1 LPRQTVEGYSRSN
14 LTAWV
19 EDNLRNL
26 STDAIDLLQLHCP
39 PTELY
44 YRPEVF
50 GILDDLAKAGKIRHC
65 GVSVEKVD
73 QALKA
78 IEFPNVQ
85 AVQIIFNCFR
95 QRSADLFFTRAKEK
109 RVGILARVS
118 LASGLR
124 TGKFQANST
133 FTRTTIATSIAMAN
147 PLTSAKRSQELTTMS
162 PWRQLKIFAGSCPP
176 RFP

>member
-19 EDNLRNL
+19 EESLRNL

-39 PTELY
+39 PTKLY

-50 GILDDLAKAGKIRHC
+50 GILDDLAKAGKIRHY

-73 QALKA
+73 EALKA

-95 QRSADLFFTRAKEK
+95 QRPADLLFTGAKESN
-109 RVGILARVS
+109 RWW
-118 LASGLR
+118 R
-124 TGKFQANST
+124 TV
-133 FTRTTIATSIAMAN
+133 MH
-147 PLTSAKRSQELTTMS
+147 LTSRLSRQERWRKSSGFIRSRFVHSSISGAE
-162 PWRQLKIFAGSCPP
+162 QLRCNPNFS
-176 RFP
+176 R